1 LPRVPH
7 GARGAGL
14 RRDAGGLVG
23 RHTRQRDAV
32 RLRAL
37 LQRARRHHRFGLR
50 RTGTRCG
57 LPLVGTQ
64 PLGHDPGPRVHRHL
78 RPGRGIS
85 RTATEPGGA
94 LCPEPLESQPATQEP
109 GMPML
114 TPRRFSAT
122 ATLAIVTLLA
132 ALPGASRSE
141 PPAAATNPAADG
153 QIAETKGGFF
163 SAFSQGFKE
172 DFDREVVRGHFDI
185 GSASNMRRYY
195 CLFDPKKGRSTPNA
209 VSGELVARRDGSTGI
224 KGAAVTPLSCA
235 DAEQK
240 GFLVTTGY
248 AVKGAAA
255 AAPAAMAAPAPAAA
269 AVAAAAA
276 PAPVPAPAPAA
287 PVAPV
292 AAAAPSASTRSEVM
306 AVFTSFI
313 AAQNAHDRGA
323 TGAVLLDSGDFVW
336 AQYSGK

>member
-1 LPRVPH
+1 ML
-7 GARGAGL
+7 
-14 RRDAGGLVG
+14 
-23 RHTRQRDAV
+23 T
-32 RLRAL
+32 
-37 LQRARRHHRFGLR
+37 ARR
-50 RTGTRCG
+50 C
-57 LPLVGTQ
+57 
-64 PLGHDPGPRVHRHL
+64 
-78 RPGRGIS
+78 
-85 RTATEPGGA
+85 
-94 LCPEPLESQPATQEP
+94 
-109 GMPML
+109 
-114 TPRRFSAT
+114 SAA
-122 ATLAIVTLLA
+122 ATLVVVALLA
-132 ALPGASRSE
+132 ALPGTSRSE

-195 CLFDPKKGRSTPNA
+195 CLFDPKKGRSAPNA
-209 VSGELVARRDGSTGI
+209 VSGELVPRRDGATGI

-248 AVKGAAA
+248 VVKGAAA
-255 AAPAAMAAPAPAAA
+255 ATATAPAAMSAPAPAAPAVTAAPSPAPMAAPAPAL
-269 AVAAAAA
+269 
-276 PAPVPAPAPAA
+276 AA

-336 AQYSGK
+336 AQYSGKSVWGHRQALDAFEQEWKGIWRLDPQLSEARITSPELGVAVLITPVLFTEAAPGASPSMVPIRWGGVFVRTAAGWRIASIFISPFKEWRAPGG

>member
-1 LPRVPH
+1 
-7 GARGAGL
+7 
-14 RRDAGGLVG
+14 
-23 RHTRQRDAV
+23 
-32 RLRAL
+32 
-37 LQRARRHHRFGLR
+37 
-50 RTGTRCG
+50 
-57 LPLVGTQ
+57 
-64 PLGHDPGPRVHRHL
+64 
-78 RPGRGIS
+78 
-85 RTATEPGGA
+85 
-94 LCPEPLESQPATQEP
+94 
-109 GMPML
+109 MPML

-185 GSASNMRRYY
+185 GPSSNMRRYY

-209 VSGELVARRDGSTGI
+209 VSGELVPRRDGATGI

-248 AVKGAAA
+248 VVKGAAA
-255 AAPAAMAAPAPAAA
+255 ATATAPAAMSAPAPAAPAVTAAPSPAPMAAPAPAL
-269 AVAAAAA
+269 
-276 PAPVPAPAPAA
+276 AA

-313 AAQNAHDRGA
+313 AAQNAHDRGGA
-323 TGAVLLDSGDFVW
+323 GAVLLDSGDFVW
-336 AQYSGK
+336 AQYGGASVWGYKQALDALEHEWRGVWRLDPQVAEARVTSPGPDVAVLITPLLFTQAAPGASPSMVPIRWGGVFVRTPAGWRIASIFITPFKEWRAPGG